1 MILGSCAKKG
11 CTDPYSLNYDAV
23 ATEDDGTCDD
33 IREITLTFSLDS
45 TGWEWIGGDITI
57 SHNSFSGGVLTVTN
71 IPGYSPEWQ
80 GQPGFYIPETSIT
93 FTMNKSENIQMA
105 AIAYCEETLL
115 VSGYVNHYFKVD
127 AEINGSVFELQQW
140 KPVDGSTTTYW
151 IVP

>member
-1 MILGSCAKKG
+1 MLSIVLIGSCTKKG

-45 TGWEWIGGDITI
+45 AGWEWIGGDITI

-71 IPGYSPEWQ
+71 IPGYSPDWQ
-80 GQPGFYIPETSIT
+80 GQPGFYNPETSVT

-115 VSGYVNHYFKVD
+115 V
-127 AEINGSVFELQQW
+127 
-140 KPVDGSTTTYW
+140 
-151 IVP
+151 